1 MIDFSQNTAYL
12 YQKRKHI
19 STEMYFQNQSLLL
32 CIILPKNDTGI
43 SFDKLVRGLGQ
54 LLEKQADS
62 EHPENAAAQGK
73 KLYGRSL
80 FYRSSIARARS

>member
-43 SFDKLVRGLGQ
+43 LF
-54 LLEKQADS
+54 
-62 EHPENAAAQGK
+62 
-73 KLYGRSL
+73 GRSL
-80 FYRSSIARARS
+80 RDLPL